1 MTLPEI
7 TTILFDFDG
16 TLATL
21 NIDFVAMRERV
32 LALIGDY
39 SINPESYKDLYVLEM
54 IETGKEAIAHSYR
67 NDGKDFE
74 KRAFDLVRNF
84 EIEAAER
91 GKLIE
96 GVETMLIRLR
106 ERGIGTGIVTRN
118 CLDAVQ
124 TIFPRVH
131 DYCGSVITREFTERV
146 KPHPDHIRVALKTL
160 DALPDS
166 AAMVGDHPMDM
177 TVGKEVGTFN
187 VGVLTGY
194 SEESPLYDAGADIVI
209 TSAATLLDHIA

>member
-1 MTLPEI
+1 VTPPEI

-21 NIDFVAMRERV
+21 NIDFASMRENI

-39 SINPESYKDLYVLEM
+39 NISPESYKNLFVLEM
-54 IETGKEAIAHSYR
+54 IEAGRKMIARSHR
-67 NDGKDFE
+67 GDGDDFLNS
-74 KRAFDLVRNF
+74 ALTLVRNM

-96 GVETMLIRLR
+96 GVETMLKRLR
-106 ERGIGTGIVTRN
+106 ERGISTGIVTRN

-124 TIFPRVH
+124 RIFPDVNN
-131 DYCGSVITREFTERV
+131 YCGAVITREFTERV
-146 KPHPDHIRVALKTL
+146 KPHPDHIRLALRTL
-160 DALPDS
+160 DAIPRD

-194 SEESPLYDAGADIVI
+194 SQEAPLYDAGANIVI
-209 TSAATLLDHIA
+209 ESAATLLDHIV